1 MDYYLPDV
9 APSRLSMNAAS
20 ILAGSLPRS
29 AHSPSSPPSSSS
41 SASSPPA
48 TPTSSSSSSKLPF
61 SSSPISPAMAAY
73 YNPYTGCP
81 MTGMTT
87 PSFTID
93 NILAPRPYPAM
104 PPRHAPYLPLPPHPH
119 FPLLHPEY
127 HLAAYHAYSAYPH
140 MDLLARNQKRKRRH
154 RTIFT
159 EEQLEQLEATFEKTH
174 YPDVMLREELAIKVD
189 LKEERVEVWFKNR
202 RAKWRKQKRE
212 QQEAAKRASEAYKT
226 EHGSKPDKPPSTI
239 TTTPAS
245 RPSSRSALE
254 SSYPASL
261 NDSSRLTMGRY
272 DGGAADRRGSVNSFM
287 RQTSDYSAD
296 DESDSEALD
305 MDSPSGSARSSPPLY
320 FLSPF
325 PLHTNLALSVSL
337 PQLEWRLHAFPF

>member
-20 ILAGSLPRS
+20 ILAGSLPRPV
-29 AHSPSSPPSSSS
+29 HSPSSTT
-41 SASSPPA
+41 SSPPA
-48 TPTSSSSSSKLPF
+48 TPTSSSSSAKLGF
-61 SSSPISPAMAAY
+61 SAPHISPAMAAY

-81 MTGMTT
+81 MTGMTS

-104 PPRHAPYLPLPPHPH
+104 PGPRHAPYLPLAPHPH

-127 HLAAYHAYSAYPH
+127 HLAAYHAYTAYPH

-226 EHGSKPDKPPSTI
+226 EYGSKPDKTSI
-239 TTTPAS
+239 TTTT
-245 RPSSRSALE
+245 RPSSQPANE
-254 SSYPASL
+254 SSHPPSL
-261 NDSSRLTMGRY
+261 NEDSRFATGRC
-272 DGGAADRRGSVNSFM
+272 DGEAAHRRGSMNPFM
-287 RQTSDYSAD
+287 RQTSEYSAD
-296 DESDSEALD
+296 DESDSEGLD
-305 MDSPSGSARSSPPLY
+305 MDSPSGSARSSP
-320 FLSPF
+320 LS
-325 PLHTNLALSVSL
+325 LSRS
-337 PQLEWRLHAFPF
+337 PSGSPRH